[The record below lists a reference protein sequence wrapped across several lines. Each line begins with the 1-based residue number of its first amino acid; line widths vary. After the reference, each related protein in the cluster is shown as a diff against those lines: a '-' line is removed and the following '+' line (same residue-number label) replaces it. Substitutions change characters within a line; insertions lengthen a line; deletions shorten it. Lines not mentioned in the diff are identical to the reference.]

1 MSSDYYGGIAGE
13 IADEGYAAEPIGQY
27 WVDDEGE
34 CSICLETLTDCTCL
48 DNLRPAETGEKEAGD
63 GCG

>member
-1 MSSDYYGGIAGE
+1 MSSNYYGSIAGE
-13 IADEGYAAEPIGQY
+13 LADEGYVPEPIGQY

-48 DNLRPAETGEKEAGD
+48 DNLEPGGQD
-63 GCG
+63 